1 MKKAKTVSD
10 SIEHIVEPTTVY
22 TAVLWGDYIY
32 GRSVAVITERCQ
44 RLNPGSNPGVRT
56 ILLQITL
63 ITTFSGNLS
72 PKTTEYLTTEE
83 MSLGPRE
90 SNE

>member
-1 MKKAKTVSD
+1 MVKTVSD
-10 SIEHIVEPTTVY
+10 SIEHTVGPTTVY

-56 ILLQITL
+56 IL
-63 ITTFSGNLS
+63 
-72 PKTTEYLTTEE
+72 P
-83 MSLGPRE
+83 
-90 SNE
+90 